1 MNVGVDQSNKWNLM
15 IDIALLQ
22 IEEDEDLR
30 EIYQI
35 VKEKEFNILKTE
47 MIMQQKSIYAES
59 YKPLFI
65 NEMDDE
71 QVKEFSK
78 VLSQKLR
85 HVKLAI
91 SKANMGQNKYTDFD
105 NENNLNKSNN
115 QSNIFTPSE
124 TNTHQNNQNHQNKS
138 LLNTLNGTANQ
149 IKEKPEKKKRLKPIS
164 KQSVLAGYIQKPKK
178 DMTPADYFESYKSEM
193 DRQIN
198 DLKRPFQLLIR
209 KTKIKPINIGR
220 NSLLKTNSTEV
231 SQQEI
236 EQSSNRMIKE

>member
-15 IDIALLQ
+15 IDIGILQ

-65 NEMDDE
+65 NEMNDE
-71 QVKEFSK
+71 QIKEFSK

-105 NENNLNKSNN
+105 NENNLNKSSNN
-115 QSNIFTPSE
+115 QSNIYYPSG
-124 TNTHQNNQNHQNKS
+124 TNNNPNKS
-138 LLNTLNGTANQ
+138 IMSPNQ
-149 IKEKPEKKKRLKPIS
+149 SLVAKKVEEEAKRAKKRLKPIS
-164 KQSVLAGYIQKPKK
+164 KPSVLAGYIQKPKK
-178 DMTPADYFESYKSEM
+178 DMTPADIFESYKFEM
-193 DRQIN
+193 DRQIH

-209 KTKIKPINIGR
+209 KTKIKPINNI
-220 NSLLKTNSTEV
+220 LLKSNSIEI
-231 SQQEI
+231 SQQEN
-236 EQSSNRMIKE
+236 EQITHRILKD